1 MTCFHHYFLLSTW
14 YLSYL
19 YKDPLSLLGWSHP
32 SLLVHFSQNTTSR
45 IINLQLHAIFS
56 VKKSIVLK
64 INYPNFSFIT
74 IKIMSSVF
82 YIIANLKNMLI
93 SFRLSQCWNTGQYF
107 GDTIVFQHQ
116 KYITPVSFPQ
126 PPAWGHFG
134 PSFSAF
140 LLQWIVTCKPNIT
153 QVQNQT

>member
-45 IINLQLHAIFS
+45 IINLWLHAIFS

-107 GDTIVFQHQ
+107 WWHYCFLALEIYHTCF
-116 KYITPVSFPQ
+116 
-126 PPAWGHFG
+126 
-134 PSFSAF
+134 FSTTSGMGTFWSKLLRF
-140 LLQWIVTCKPNIT
+140 LVAVDCDL
-153 QVQNQT
+153 

>member
-1 MTCFHHYFLLSTW
+1 MHIIHMYVICFTFGNILLFSLVQAVLTLAKNTLKHSHMTCFPHYFLLSTW
-14 YLSYL
+14 YLFYL

-45 IINLQLHAIFS
+45 IINLQLHAIFT

-107 GDTIVFQHQ
+107 
-116 KYITPVSFPQ
+116 
-126 PPAWGHFG
+126 W
-134 PSFSAF
+134 
-140 LLQWIVTCKPNIT
+140 
-153 QVQNQT
+153 